1 MYAMKSRLTSC
12 FNVQSGAKDV
22 SKEIERQ
29 LRVAK
34 KDARKQVK
42 LLVLGTAESGKST
55 FIKQVEIL
63 EFLIN
68 LVTSLELDF
77 SM

>member
-1 MYAMKSRLTSC
+1 MKSRLSSC
-12 FNVQSGAKDV
+12 FAVPSGAKDV

-29 LRVAK
+29 LKVAK

-55 FIKQVEIL
+55 FIKQVRI
-63 EFLIN
+63 
-68 LVTSLELDF
+68 TT
-77 SM
+77 